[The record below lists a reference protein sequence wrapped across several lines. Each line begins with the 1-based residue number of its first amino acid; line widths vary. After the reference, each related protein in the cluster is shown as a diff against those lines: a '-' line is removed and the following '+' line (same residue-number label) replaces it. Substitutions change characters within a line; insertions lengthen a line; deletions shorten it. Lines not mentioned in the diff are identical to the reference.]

1 MYRILRGDVGVGLV
15 TIPLLHISRNLYL
28 CLMRI
33 LANLAVVT
41 LFGFSLGWAHDGQS
55 SKMVLKVEKD
65 QVELAQKALSSIK
78 GVQKVSYDE
87 ASSQMVILYHKPTLG
102 CCSRIH
108 SALQS
113 AGVKYTLVS
122 NEEVPACK
130 GKEHSGEHSDAGVP
144 ATPVKQ
150 KSKKKGCC
158 KEASQAS
165 CAKGA

>member
-1 MYRILRGDVGVGLV
+1 MQKIAYFWG
-15 TIPLLHISRNLYL
+15 
-28 CLMRI
+28 MRI
-33 LANLAVVT
+33 LVNLSVAALLWVGVVLAN
-41 LFGFSLGWAHDGQS
+41 DGQS

-65 QVELAQKALSSIK
+65 QVELAQKTLASIK
-78 GVQKVSYDE
+78 GVQEVSYDE
-87 ASSQMVILYHKPTLG
+87 ASGQLVILYDKPTLG

-113 AGVKYTLVS
+113 AGVKYTFVS

-130 GKEHSGEHSDAGVP
+130 GKERSHEHSEAGVP

-158 KEASQAS
+158 KEGSKAS
-165 CAKGA
+165 CAGKGA